1 MWLLFR
7 MPMMTRLIT
16 AALLGAL
23 SLTACAQAPQAP
35 VAGKPMAATPASTT
49 SAATG
54 SADDR
59 ARAAI
64 AKLNPRA
71 KVEYVGAA
79 PLPGFREVIAGGQL
93 LYVSDDGRY
102 LMQGAV
108 LDLDREEDLMQNS
121 AALAEHRRKLIATIP
136 RSERIVFAPPDA
148 KYTVTVFTDIECG
161 YCRKLHGEIGEL
173 NRQGIAVEYLAF
185 PRMGLGSQDHKD
197 MISVWCSSDR
207 KRALTDAK
215 AGKPIASR
223 DCKNPVTME
232 FDVGQRIGVSGTP
245 AIYSAEGVQ
254 LGGYLAPAALR
265 ARLDDLAARKARPAA
280 GGAAP

>member
-1 MWLLFR
+1 MR
-7 MPMMTRLIT
+7 PSSRRT
-16 AALLGAL
+16 
-23 SLTACAQAPQAP
+23 SLAD
-35 VAGKPMAATPASTT
+35 VRST
-49 SAATG
+49 
-54 SADDR
+54 R
-59 ARAAI
+59 ARSAVAQ
-64 AKLNPRA
+64 LNPRA
-71 KVEYVGAA
+71 QVDYVGAA

-93 LYVSDDGRY
+93 LYISDDGRY

-108 LDLDREEDLMQNS
+108 IDLQRQEDVMQNS
-121 AALAEHRRKLIATIP
+121 AALAQYRTRLIATIP
-136 RSERIVFAPPDA
+136 HGEKIVFAPPNA

-161 YCRKLHGEIGEL
+161 YCRKLHEEIAEI

-197 MISVWCSSDR
+197 MISVWCSPDR

-215 AGKPIASR
+215 AGKPVAPR

-254 LGGYLAPAALR
+254 LGGYLPPAALR
-265 ARLDDLAARKARPAA
+265 AKLDELAAKKAPAA
-280 GGAAP
+280 AAGAAP

>member
-1 MWLLFR
+1 
-7 MPMMTRLIT
+7 MPRLIT

-35 VAGKPMAATPASTT
+35 AADKPAAAKPATAST
-49 SAATG
+49 AASG
-54 SADDR
+54 SAEDR

-108 LDLDREEDLMQNS
+108 LDLEAQEDLMQNS
-121 AALAEHRRKLIATIP
+121 PALAEHRRKLIATIP
-136 RSERIVFAPPDA
+136 HAERIVFAPPNA

-161 YCRKLHGEIGEL
+161 YCRKLHGEVGEL
-173 NRQGIAVEYLAF
+173 NRLGIAVEYLAF

-197 MISVWCSSDR
+197 MISVWCAPDR
-207 KRALTDAK
+207 KRALTEAK
-215 AGKPIASR
+215 SGKSVPAR

-232 FDVGQRIGVSGTP
+232 YDVGQRIGVTGTP
-245 AIYSAEGVQ
+245 AIYSADGVQ
-254 LGGYLAPAALR
+254 LGGYLPPAMLR
-265 ARLDDLAARKARPAA
+265 AKLDELAARKAPAA
-280 GGAAP
+280 PAGAAP

>member
-1 MWLLFR
+1 
-7 MPMMTRLIT
+7 MPRLIV

-23 SLTACAQAPQAP
+23 SLTACAQAPQPPDRQEAAAP
-35 VAGKPMAATPASTT
+35 AQPPAFKPGQGATP
-49 SAATG
+49 
-54 SADDR
+54 DER
-59 ARAAI
+59 ARSAVAQ
-64 AKLNPRA
+64 LNPRA
-71 KVEYVGAA
+71 QVDYVGAA

-108 LDLDREEDLMQNS
+108 IDLQQQEDVMQNS
-121 AALAEHRRKLIATIP
+121 AALAQYRTKLIGTIP
-136 RSERIVFAPPDA
+136 HGEKIVFAPPNA

-161 YCRKLHGEIGEL
+161 YCRKLHEEIAEI

-197 MISVWCSSDR
+197 MISVWCAPDR

-215 AGKPIASR
+215 AGKSIPSR

-232 FDVGQRIGVSGTP
+232 FDVGQRVGVSGTP
-245 AIYSAEGVQ
+245 AIFSAEGIQ
-254 LGGYLAPAALR
+254 LGGYLPPAALR
-265 ARLDDLAARKARPAA
+265 AKLDELAAKTAPAA
-280 GGAAP
+280 AAGAAP

>member
-1 MWLLFR
+1 
-7 MPMMTRLIT
+7 MPRLIT

-35 VAGKPMAATPASTT
+35 AADKPAAAKPATAST
-49 SAATG
+49 AASG
-54 SADDR
+54 SAEDR

-108 LDLDREEDLMQNS
+108 LDLEAQEDLMQNS
-121 AALAEHRRKLIATIP
+121 PALAEHRRKLIATIP
-136 RSERIVFAPPDA
+136 HAERIVFAPPNA
-148 KYTVTVFTDIECG
+148 KYTVTVFADIECG
-161 YCRKLHGEIGEL
+161 YCRKLHGEVGEL
-173 NRQGIAVEYLAF
+173 NRLGIAVEYLAF

-197 MISVWCSSDR
+197 MISVWCSPDR

-215 AGKPIASR
+215 AGKPVAPR

-254 LGGYLAPAALR
+254 LGGYLPPAALR
-265 ARLDDLAARKARPAA
+265 AKLDELAAKKAPAA
-280 GGAAP
+280 AGAAP